1 MGSDGRTGREPSSRR
16 WPDGS
21 EALPG
26 AARPSR
32 RSFGP
37 LVAAA
42 LWTLAACAGT
52 GSAPAPPASQEPGP
66 WRVLFDGADLSDW
79 EAGVFGEDPEFDLVD
94 GGVVLPQ
101 GVPLAGL
108 TYRGAPPEGPFEAE
122 FDVTKEYGADFFLAV
137 TFPAREAHLT
147 LVLGGWGGVVC
158 GLSCLDGEDAS
169 GNDTRTLRS
178 FPDGTR
184 YRVGL
189 RVSDAE
195 VQVDLDGERLLAA
208 PLEGRVL
215 SIRPEVEPS
224 VPFGV
229 ASFATQTILHGVR
242 VRHLA
247 PSPAGP

>member
-108 TYRGAPPEGPFEAE
+108 TYRGAPPEGPG
-122 FDVTKEYGADFFLAV
+122 GAGPRHALGDEHVGFV
-137 TFPAREAHLT
+137 
-147 LVLGGWGGVVC
+147 LVLGGLAGW
-158 GLSCLDGEDAS
+158 
-169 GNDTRTLRS
+169 TR
-178 FPDGTR
+178 
-184 YRVGL
+184 
-189 RVSDAE
+189 
-195 VQVDLDGERLLAA
+195 
-208 PLEGRVL
+208 
-215 SIRPEVEPS
+215 
-224 VPFGV
+224 
-229 ASFATQTILHGVR
+229 
-242 VRHLA
+242 
-247 PSPAGP
+247 